1 MLSCNPTT
9 TTTTCGEAELN
20 EAAAVQFSPDIS
32 RLTCQFQDK
41 EGNLLLSANKQLLE
55 FFSTDQSHSIL
66 KLEISRILQNP
77 IISIAGSKPMQLR
90 VKALNQSNEAEVHV
104 FEFSDTISASDAANN
119 MRANIVTGIVACKI
133 RSVEDN
139 TNPLQTKEKIQKPYQ
154 CQSCDKR
161 FKNQNGLE
169 YHLSKAATM
178 CNPNFNPKVAPG
190 KRGRKRRKYTPEA
203 VREESQSGPT
213 LSQSTILPQ
222 NNHGNSNDDSESSNE
237 SGTSSSSEDSII
249 EWAMQNST
257 SGVERPRNNRV
268 IESSPRS
275 MKKIQASFRALPR
288 EAAVL
293 SDIVEELFMRTPEVK
308 LTSPK
313 VKIADII
320 PTFADQVSLT
330 GTLNLARYE
339 LLLLSIIKENH
350 NIFPGDKS
358 LWVACI
364 SVWLKQNLEA
374 SSSSS
379 LIRAPE
385 SKVCSQV
392 IDNLVRSRKL
402 KKHNTML
409 KDKSGRQVTRYF
421 VTISGAKM
429 NLTHVKEV
437 ETFMKEAYP
446 DYYVPLQFSP
456 PENVLIKLRGLFNR
470 PTSNFIT
477 PQKLEKNVQLNIPS
491 ESDKLDPDQNN
502 ARNDNVKTTKSGN
515 ETNDKCI
522 KSKTLLT
529 KKSSDES
536 RKNRNAKISEGLKR
550 YHQSLGKP
558 PKTRKEMNKQKP
570 RDVANIE
577 SIDVLTCD
585 QPSDP
590 FFCLPNS
597 ELGTGSQ
604 VLLKSTERANSKFD
618 FSRLLLEPVTYM
630 QEAAGS
636 WSFQI
641 PSHGL
646 TPIHLSFRN
655 FSGTKHSLV
664 LSRQKPESTLATA
677 SQQEK
682 NLIYNVPYNSL
693 AKRQKIGIKGS
704 VKLKSP
710 TKSICQPILGGD
722 EGTEEI
728 SSYLSGI
735 TSVSELAKRYNTGQK
750 FYVDSESQSEDDIPD
765 LPNPSVNPS
774 SSAPSTAG
782 PSEVDILSLYEPK
795 KRSKDTSHNPGI
807 ETLPSS
813 FGLLSLTHDST
824 TQVDLANSNENIV
837 PEILIPNVIDS
848 ECNFDN
854 GSWTVTDLIL
864 YKSEKY
870 NVRFD
875 CQTAFNIETLPYR
888 ELCFALNIEKTVP
901 VTPYNLA
908 QQQSKTAIRRKQNNN
923 FKRLKFTRLLTH
935 LNADFWGI
943 GCRPETSSKFLGIPI
958 AAGDEIA
965 KLRKRNSHDSMS
977 LMVEKRFIIAVVV
990 IRALT
995 GGIECLTDWV
1005 LVSLLFPRFSLNFI
1019 RGHWKQLVIRHKK
1032 AIDRLE
1038 IDFQDAF
1045 IKAYEAG
1052 KISTIDY
1059 DNLQEYKWNEL
1070 IDWTIN
1076 TVDTSFSHKPV
1087 SIPNSRTELRDRYSI
1102 EILDTKDSWRDKWFE
1117 TNAATY
1123 KRLDY
1128 ACFNSLSIPIR
1139 KKAKS
1144 KTEDGYAELT
1154 VAKSWIRAMALTP
1167 NDQSSVEASQKFG
1180 KKISQQA
1187 LSELIRNK
1195 VIMFR
1200 SKKRV
1205 NLSSR
1210 DYEATEMFS
1219 RPLRREVKPKCFRD
1233 ASVFKRY
1240 LDSEFKSGKKC
1251 VRVDYLAWEGDV
1263 MVISNLQA
1271 HKRIDLVAIDVPREK
1286 FGLTEGGYETKKIP
1300 RERLRF
1306 EMDIY
1311 PTSRYVHDDEN
1322 EVILKA
1328 LNDGP
1333 PRGSQLA
1340 LPVWYSA
1347 SETVIRTL
1355 WKEIYSA
1362 MSQVMALRA
1371 GVDIEEL
1378 TRIFTPTMEE
1388 WEIKLLV
1395 SWGERLGLFS
1405 RLNESI
1411 DGWIAGEWWWAY
1423 AMALHA
1429 EDRFT
1434 VGQDVRYEPKNPFTM
1449 DGRRSG

>member
-1 MLSCNPTT
+1 MQSCNPTAAIT
-9 TTTTCGEAELN
+9 TYEEAELDK
-20 EAAAVQFSPDIS
+20 AAAIKFPPDIS
-32 RLTCQFQDK
+32 RLTCRFQEK
-41 EGNLLLSANKQLLE
+41 VGNLILSANKQLLE
-55 FFSTDQSHSIL
+55 FLSTDQTHSIL
-66 KLEISRILQNP
+66 KLETSRISQNP
-77 IISIAGSKPMQLR
+77 IISTAGSKPMQLR
-90 VKALNQSNEAEVHV
+90 VKALNESNEVDVHV
-104 FEFSDTISASDAANN
+104 FEFSDTINASEAANN

-133 RSVEDN
+133 RSGEDN
-139 TNPLQTKEKIQKPYQ
+139 TDPLQRKEKNQKPYQ
-154 CQSCDKR
+154 CQSCDKC

-169 YHLSKAATM
+169 YHVSKAATV
-178 CNPNFNPKVAPG
+178 CNPNFNPEVTPG

-203 VREESQSGPT
+203 VKAETQSGPT
-213 LSQSTILPQ
+213 LSQSSILPQ
-222 NNHGNSNDDSESSNE
+222 NVHGTSVDDSDSNNE
-237 SGTSSSSEDSII
+237 SGTSSSSDDSII

-268 IESSPRS
+268 IEPSPRS
-275 MKKIQASFRALPR
+275 MKKIQVSYRALPR

-293 SDIVEELFMRTPEVK
+293 SDIVEELFMKTNE
-308 LTSPK
+308 
-313 VKIADII
+313 
-320 PTFADQVSLT
+320 VSLT
-330 GTLNLARYE
+330 GTLDVARYE
-339 LLLLSIIKENH
+339 LLLLSIIKAN
-350 NIFPGDKS
+350 NNFFPGDKS

-364 SVWLKQNLEA
+364 SVWLKQNLKA
-374 SSSSS
+374 SQS
-379 LIRAPE
+379 LGQIRAPE
-385 SKVCSQV
+385 SKVCSQM
-392 IDNLVRSRKL
+392 IDNLVRSKKL
-402 KKHNTML
+402 KKHDFMF
-409 KDKSGRQVTRYF
+409 KDRSGRQVTRYF
-421 VTISGAKM
+421 VTIPGSKM
-429 NLTHVKEV
+429 NPTHIKEV
-437 ETFMKEAYP
+437 ETFSKEAYP

-470 PTSNFIT
+470 TTSNLLT
-477 PQKLEKNVQLNIPS
+477 PQKPEQNIQPNISS
-491 ESDKLDPDQNN
+491 EPDKLDPDENN
-502 ARNDNVKTTKSGN
+502 MINNNVKMTKPGN
-515 ETNDKCI
+515 DTNDKCI
-522 KSKTLLT
+522 KSNTLLT
-529 KKSSDES
+529 KKSRDEN
-536 RKNRNAKISEGLKR
+536 RKNRNAKISEGLRR
-550 YHQSLGKP
+550 YHQSLGKT
-558 PKTRKEMNKQKP
+558 PKARKEVNKPKP
-570 RDVANIE
+570 RDVANLE
-577 SIDVLTCD
+577 SIDALIHD

-590 FFCLPNS
+590 FFLLPNS
-597 ELGTGSQ
+597 RLGTGSQ
-604 VLLKSTERANSKFD
+604 VVSKRTERAELNLN
-618 FSRLLLEPVTYM
+618 FSRLLIEPVTYM

-641 PSHGL
+641 PSHCL
-646 TPIHLSFRN
+646 TPINSSSFQNLSETQN
-655 FSGTKHSLV
+655 SLV
-664 LSRQKPESTLATA
+664 LSRGKPES
-677 SQQEK
+677 
-682 NLIYNVPYNSL
+682 NLSSVSTQDNNSTYNVPQNSL
-693 AKRQKIGIKGS
+693 ASKLITKRRLSLKLTVNGTERQRIGIKGC

-710 TKSICQPILGGD
+710 TKNICQPILGD
-722 EGTEEI
+722 EE
-728 SSYLSGI
+728 
-735 TSVSELAKRYNTGQK
+735 GQK
-750 FYVDSESQSEDDIPD
+750 FYVDSESQSEDDISD
-765 LPNPSVNPS
+765 FPNLSVNPS
-774 SSAPSTAG
+774 SSAAATIG
-782 PSEVDILSLYEPK
+782 LSEVDILSLYEPK
-795 KRSKDTSHNPGI
+795 KRLKDTSHNPGI

-813 FGLLSLTHDST
+813 FGLLSFTRNST
-824 TQVDLANSNENIV
+824 TQVNLENSNEKIV
-837 PEILIPNVIDS
+837 PEILIPNSIDS
-848 ECNFDN
+848 ECNFDD

-870 NVRFD
+870 NFRFD
-875 CQTAFNIETLPYR
+875 CQTAFDVESLPYR
-888 ELCFALNIEKTVP
+888 ELCFALSIEKTVP
-901 VTPYNLA
+901 VTPYNLT

-1038 IDFQDAF
+1038 TDFQDAF
-1045 IKAYEAG
+1045 IKAYETG

-1087 SIPNSRTELRDRYSI
+1087 SIPNSRIELRDRYSI

-1128 ACFNSLSIPIR
+1128 ACFNSLAIPIR
-1139 KKAKS
+1139 KKAIS
-1144 KTEDGYAELT
+1144 KTEDGSADLT

-1167 NDQSSVEASQKFG
+1167 NDQTSVEASQKFG

-1271 HKRIDLVAIDVPREK
+1271 HKRIELLAIDVPREK

-1311 PTSRYVHDDEN
+1311 PTSRYIYDDEN
-1322 EVILKA
+1322 QIVLKA

-1347 SETVIRTL
+1347 SETIIRTL

-1362 MSQVMALRA
+1362 VSQVMALRA

-1395 SWGERLGLFS
+1395 SWGERLGLFC